1 MSDVQKDE
9 YYDRYFGGPT
19 VEVIGHDDPVGEP
32 GDPGVPFDHVE
43 DNNSPRILDSGERR
57 EFPSGAVRDIQKGKG
72 RMDLVPFDVI
82 SGYYHNYA
90 GDDGHNPQSWVFWH
104 LNHFKKDG
112 QIGHLYDVLR
122 KCKVFPDFETMI
134 LEVSKHYEA
143 GAEKYGENNWQ
154 KGLDVYSYIDSA
166 ARHYLKFLRGDKDE
180 PHDRAFIWNILSAIW
195 TCKNKPELNGYA
207 PTIVRQEFTVSPEAK
222 EKFDKAIEEHMDAV
236 NGHHALFG
244 EL

>member
-9 YYDRYFGGPT
+9 YYDRYFDGPT
-19 VEVIGHDDPVGEP
+19 VEVIGHPDPVGAP
-32 GDPGVPFDHVE
+32 GEPGVPFDHIP
-43 DNNSPRILDSGERR
+43 DTPRILDSGERR

-180 PHDRAFIWNILSAIW
+180 PHDRAFVWNILSAIW

-207 PTIVRQEFTVSPEAK
+207 PKSVELTDEQKR
-222 EKFDKAIEEHMDAV
+222 AIEDLH
-236 NGHHALFG
+236 NKALFG
-244 EL
+244 ELEKGE